1 MTVTF
6 RLGDTVQIFRL
17 GTTSNKKIAS
27 PKEKIVQTFS
37 FAKAQYNEI
46 VKRTKDGSGG
56 FHKFFELDAEVCL
69 DCPFSRN
76 SGSGKCYTHKINQYF
91 GFISSLKAQVKK
103 FPTFEDIPEY
113 SEDIYNEILKISEK
127 KYIRFGSYG
136 EPSLHPLELIEGIT
150 QIAKN
155 WTGYTH
161 QYFRKPEY
169 SKYLMAST
177 HSLRQTETAKT
188 KFGYRSFMAT
198 AETNVVKAVVC
209 PASKEGS
216 FKSNCSDCGLCS
228 GTNGKGKVN
237 IKILEH

>member
-1 MTVTF
+1 MTITF

-17 GTTSNKKIAS
+17 GTTSNKKIATS
-27 PKEKIVQTFS
+27 KEKIVQTFS
-37 FAKAQYNEI
+37 FAKAQYNEVI
-46 VKRTKDGSGG
+46 KRTKGAEGG

-69 DCPFSRN
+69 DCPFSKN

-91 GFISSLKAQVKK
+91 GFISSLKAQVRK
-103 FPTFEDIPEY
+103 FPSFEEIPEY
-113 SEDIYNEILKISEK
+113 SDEILKISENR
-127 KYIRFGSYG
+127 YIRFGSYG
-136 EPSLHPLELIEGIT
+136 EPSLHPLELIEGVT

-177 HSLRQTETAKT
+177 HNLRQTETAKN

-198 AETNVVKAVVC
+198 SETNEVKAVVC
-209 PASKEGS
+209 PASKEGG

-228 GTNGKGKVN
+228 GTIGKGKVN